1 MTDSL
6 KEEVQDRFVVD
17 EGSVIEANLD
27 RVEGLFELY
36 EDGTIVVDEEYRD
49 TDPKIQIL
57 IYLIGQRF
65 AEVGGISEEDTL
77 STDFFYEKIDKSDR
91 TVRDYL
97 QDLREAGLLS
107 KEGQST
113 YRLVAENLP
122 DTLDRIE
129 DAVGEG
135 DAE

>member
-36 EDGTIVVDEEYRD
+36 EDGTIVVDEDYRD
-49 TDPKIQIL
+49 IEPKLQL
-57 IYLIGQRF
+57 LVYLIGKRF
-65 AEVGGISEEDTL
+65 AQVGDVSEEDTL
-77 STDFFYEKIDKSDR
+77 ATEYFYERIDKGDSTIR
-91 TVRDYL
+91 TYL
-97 QDLREAGLLS
+97 IDLRDEGLIV

-113 YRLVAENLP
+113 HRLVTENLP
-122 DTLDRIE
+122 DALDRIE
-129 DAVGEG
+129 SAVGEG
-135 DAE
+135 GDE